1 MMMMRDAYLDCLTE
15 RMRSDA
21 RVMVLGAD
29 LMHSDG
35 TAGLQDEFPGRV
47 INVGVQEAHMVGMAA
62 GLAAV
67 GKIPLAHTFACF
79 HSRRSLD
86 QAYISAAYARLPVK
100 LIGTDPGITAAFNGA
115 THMPLED
122 MGIMRSVPEMIV
134 VEPTDPELLRTLLPQ
149 IIDEPQPVYMR
160 LYRKEVPAVHC
171 ESSEAVLGRGIVLR
185 EGTDASI
192 LASGLLVSEA
202 LAAADELRGQGLEVR
217 VVDMFTLKPLDR
229 RLVAQCAAETGAV
242 VTAENHSV
250 VNGLGAA
257 VAETLGTLTPVP
269 LERVGVQDRFGEVGS
284 PDFLLERFHMTAAD
298 IIAAVRRVMGR
309 KARR

>member
-1 MMMMRDAYLDCLTE
+1 MMRDVYLGCLTE
-15 RMRSDA
+15 RMEEDP
-21 RVMVLGAD
+21 RVLVLGAD

-35 TAGLQDEFPGRV
+35 TATLQDIFPRRV
-47 INVGVQEAHMVGMAA
+47 VNVGVQEAHMVSMAA

-79 HSRRSLD
+79 HARRSLD

-134 VEPTDPELLRTLLPQ
+134 VEPTDPELLRSLLPQ
-149 IIDEPQPVYMR
+149 IIYASQPVYMR
-160 LYRKEVPAVHC
+160 LYRKEVPAVHPVGT
-171 ESSEAVLGRGIVLR
+171 EAVLGRGIVLR
-185 EGTDASI
+185 DGSDASI
-192 LASGLLVSEA
+192 LASGLMVAEA
-202 LAAADELRGQGLEVR
+202 LAAAHALRQQGLQVR

-229 RLVAQCAAETGAV
+229 RLVYQCAVETGAI

-250 VNGLGAA
+250 INGLGAA
-257 VAETLGTLTPVP
+257 VAETLADLMPVP

-284 PDFLLERFHMTAAD
+284 PDFLMQRFHMTAGD
-298 IIAAVRRVMGR
+298 IVGAVRRVLGR
-309 KARR
+309 KRRLT